1 MKIKH
6 CIAFLLAA
14 SFAGTGLIYGYAKG
28 RGTNAP
34 PVTPS
39 TSAAPALITTALPQ
53 RRSFA
58 REVPWIG
65 VVESRASVELTAPVA
80 GHVTRIAA
88 GDQDRIETGRLVAQL
103 GGPRINGQRASAR
116 AEIQSLESQLRLAR
130 QTAARVERSLKT
142 QLATRDQVAQAR
154 EARVRL
160 KTRLRMA
167 RLRLK
172 TLDDQVRII
181 APMAGIFT
189 NRRVSPGQNV
199 TAGQAV
205 GEIIDTGRLRIA
217 AALFPPPGITIQGKK
232 TTIELDATRV
242 LTGFVS
248 RVLPRAAS
256 NGAVRIWIQGPQIDR
271 RLRPGQAV
279 AGTLIAKAVTDTL
292 AVPRSAI
299 VYDAQER
306 ALLFV
311 RKNGG
316 FAAQRIRLGWMQDGW
331 VQVLSGLE
339 QDQRVAVQGAYE
351 LYNRNFNVQFK
362 VED

>member
-1 MKIKH
+1 MRIKH
-6 CIAFLLAA
+6 CVALLLAA

-28 RGTNAP
+28 REANAP

-39 TSAAPALITTALPQ
+39 SPAVPALITTAHPQ
-53 RRSFA
+53 RRFFT

-80 GHVTRIAA
+80 GRVTRIAA
-88 GDQDRIETGRLVAQL
+88 EDQDRIETGRLVVQL
-103 GGPRINGQRASAR
+103 GGPRIKGQLASDR
-116 AEIQSLESQLRLAR
+116 AEIQSLASQLRLTR
-130 QTAARVERSLKT
+130 QTAARLERSLKA

-154 EARVRL
+154 EALVRL

-167 RLRLK
+167 RLSLK
-172 TLDDQVRII
+172 TLDDQVRIL
-181 APMAGIFT
+181 APMSGIFT
-189 NRRVSPGQNV
+189 NRRVSPGQDV
-199 TAGQAV
+199 TAGQV
-205 GEIIDTGRLRIA
+205 IGEIIDTGRLRIA
-217 AALFPPPGITIQGKK
+217 AALFPPPGITLQGKK
-232 TTIELDATRV
+232 TTIELDTTRL

-248 RVLPRAAS
+248 RVLPQAS
-256 NGAVRIWIQGPQIDR
+256 SSGAVRIWIQGPQIDR

-279 AGTLIAKAVTDTL
+279 AGTLIARAVSDAL

-299 VYDAQER
+299 VYDARER
-306 ALLFV
+306 PLLFV

-316 FAAQRIRLGWMQDGW
+316 YAAQRIRLGLMQDGW

-339 QDQRVAVQGAYE
+339 QNQRVAVQGAYE